1 MRQQFF
7 LLFIV
12 FCTFCVS
19 IFGVLQTHSI
29 KRFANYTVKHPYDV
43 TVVIVDSLVACA
55 ALLKTENEFGFTFNE
70 ISLECTIYK
79 REGVNCAL
87 NYVTISNVYI
97 KPTSSVECSKFV
109 DNLLMLIC
117 TAYLGQ
123 TNKGQTLFEAV
134 RKTI

>member
-1 MRQQFF
+1 MTAFYFNIKYFTTVCINGSNMFSKVFFFIFSTSSLFVGVSGLLQF
-7 LLFIV
+7 
-12 FCTFCVS
+12 
-19 IFGVLQTHSI
+19 HSI
-29 KRFANYTVKHPYDV
+29 EFYRSFTVKHPYDV

-70 ISLECTIYK
+70 ISLECSIYK

-109 DNLLMLIC
+109 DNLLI
-117 TAYLGQ
+117 
-123 TNKGQTLFEAV
+123 
-134 RKTI
+134 